1 LDNLSCAGL
10 RAMHLVAA
18 PHASVTWSRAQITG
32 MLVAVRWISTVNGP
46 IAAVLAGISVVT
58 DRWISLVSLGG
69 LYRGGRRLAFCL
81 LPPRTRSP
89 RLPRGGPGGAAFA
102 GCVHPARPLRSLL
115 PDWVSGHHAH

>member
-1 LDNLSCAGL
+1 
-10 RAMHLVAA
+10 MVVAA
-18 PHASVTWSRAQITG
+18 LAVV
-32 MLVAVRWISTVNGP
+32 LVAVRWIRTVNGR

-58 DRWISLVSLGG
+58 GMWISLVSLGG

-89 RLPRGGPGGAAFA
+89 RLPGGGPVVAPSPVCFITL
-102 GCVHPARPLRSLL
+102 CTFPSLL

>member
-1 LDNLSCAGL
+1 
-10 RAMHLVAA
+10 MHLVAA

-58 DRWISLVSLGG
+58 GMWISLVSLGG

-89 RLPRGGPGGAAFA
+89 RLPGGGPVVAPSPVCFITL
-102 GCVHPARPLRSLL
+102 CTFPSLL
-115 PDWVSGHHAH
+115 PDWVSGRHAC